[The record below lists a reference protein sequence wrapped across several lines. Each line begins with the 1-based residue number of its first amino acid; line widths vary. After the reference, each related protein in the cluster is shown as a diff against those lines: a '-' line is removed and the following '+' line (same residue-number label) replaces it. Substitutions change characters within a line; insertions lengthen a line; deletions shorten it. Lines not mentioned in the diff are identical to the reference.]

1 MFFYVAGTSRH
12 IRKCQTQNNITYPA
26 TSFKCIT
33 RVYPKRQVHTDHTGF
48 IQVIY
53 RSYTGFTGFIQVL
66 YRFHAVMTDRT
77 DPCLQK
83 CTPLRYAC
91 TSDSPEYIA
100 GFYLMSAARTGNTL
114 FLAAFCPYFRKEIGS
129 IMLSGLK
136 IIYTNV

>member
-1 MFFYVAGTSRH
+1 MSQAHAGTYVNVRH
-12 IRKCQTQNNITYPA
+12 KITLHTLRHHSNALTECIRKDRFIQI
-26 TSFKCIT
+26 I
-33 RVYPKRQVHTDHTGF
+33 QVLYRFYTGF
-48 IQVIY
+48 IQVLQVL
-53 RSYTGFTGFIQVL
+53 QVL

-91 TSDSPEYIA
+91 TSDSPESIA
-100 GFYLMSAARTGNTL
+100 GFYLMAAARTGNTL

>member
-1 MFFYVAGTSRH
+1 MSQTHAGTYVNVRH
-12 IRKCQTQNNITYPA
+12 KITLHTLRHLSNALPECIRKD
-26 TSFKCIT
+26 
-33 RVYPKRQVHTDHTGF
+33 RF
-48 IQVIY
+48 IQI
-53 RSYTGFTGFIQVL
+53 IQVL
-66 YRFHAVMTDRT
+66 YRLYTGYIQVSCSHDDRT

-91 TSDSPEYIA
+91 TPDSPEYIA

-129 IMLSGLK
+129 IMLSGLI

>member
-1 MFFYVAGTSRH
+1 MH
-12 IRKCQTQNNITYPA
+12 YPSVSEK
-26 TSFKCIT
+26 TDS
-33 RVYPKRQVHTDHTGF
+33 YDHTGF

-91 TSDSPEYIA
+91 TSDSPESIA

>member
-1 MFFYVAGTSRH
+1 MHYPSVSEKTGSYRSYRFY
-12 IRKCQTQNNITYPA
+12 
-26 TSFKCIT
+26 
-33 RVYPKRQVHTDHTGF
+33 TGY

-53 RSYTGFTGFIQVL
+53 RFYRFLQVLYRFYTGFIQVL

-77 DPCLQK
+77 YPCLQK

>member
-1 MFFYVAGTSRH
+1 MFY
-12 IRKCQTQNNITYPA
+12 
-26 TSFKCIT
+26 
-33 RVYPKRQVHTDHTGF
+33 TGF